1 MNQTSIPLHLNAES
15 RREIEDAL
23 IRVGVLTQDPGG
35 YVEARG
41 PFDYVFLG
49 PQSYETGDTE
59 PTESGGDAP
68 VLGWYPGVW
77 AAVFGPVSEAQRALL
92 PLPAAQP
99 SPPMVAL

>member
-1 MNQTSIPLHLNAES
+1 MNQAKIPLHLNAQS

-23 IRVGVLTQDPGG
+23 IRVGVLIQDSGG

-59 PTESGGDAP
+59 PTESGSNAP

-77 AAVFGPVSEAQRALL
+77 AVVFGQISEAQLALL
-92 PLPAAQP
+92 PLPSTQP